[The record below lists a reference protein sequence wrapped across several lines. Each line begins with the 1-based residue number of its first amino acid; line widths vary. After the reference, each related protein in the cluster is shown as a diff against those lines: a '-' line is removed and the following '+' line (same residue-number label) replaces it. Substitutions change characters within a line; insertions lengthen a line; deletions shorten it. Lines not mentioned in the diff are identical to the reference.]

1 MTESFYS
8 VEQVAELLGLH
19 VRTIRNYVRDGR
31 LHAVRIGKQYRIA
44 HADLEAFTG
53 ASVQAPAHEP
63 GPPRHTEVSSIVEID
78 GIDARTADRVS
89 TMLTTVAAGPRPG
102 GQPLR
107 VQTLH
112 DPDRGRMKVVVL
124 GGLSETAR
132 LLDCLEGVL
141 AP

>member
-1 MTESFYS
+1 MAESFYS
-8 VEQVAELLGLH
+8 VDQVAELLGLH

-53 ASVQAPAHEP
+53 AGVPAPAEEP
-63 GPPRHTEVSSIVEID
+63 DPPRHTEVSSIVEID
-78 GIDARTADRVS
+78 GVDARTADRVS

-112 DPDRGRMKVVVL
+112 DPGRGRMKIVVL
-124 GGLSETAR
+124 GGLNETAR